1 MSSWLPVFES
11 KQIQAHGAPPNR
23 PCLWSSASCGDSETN
38 LDDASCNFFLCL
50 FDCVFEALLTAKI
63 SLSELFNVQTV
74 FKIGLN
80 IIYSMRCFQGAI
92 CQDFSIQWTSRH
104 AYLHLHSDWKPV
116 FLKEHQYIPSKCVA
130 NCAHF
135 NLYSCGWGLCSV
147 ILSHQIPCDT
157 PSASRLFCISFCIF
171 ATYDLLLQPLLFLTT
186 SQYFQLKL

>member
-1 MSSWLPVFES
+1 MLHQTALVSGVLPPAVILKQTLMMLHAIFFSACLIVFLKHCS
-11 KQIQAHGAPPNR
+11 QPR
-23 PCLWSSASCGDSETN
+23 
-38 LDDASCNFFLCL
+38 FL
-50 FDCVFEALLTAKI
+50 
-63 SLSELFNVQTV
+63 SLSFLTFKL

-92 CQDFSIQWTSRH
+92 CQDFSIQWTSRQ

-147 ILSHQIPCDT
+147 ILRHQIPCDT

-171 ATYDLLLQPLLFLTT
+171 ATYNVLLQPLLFLTT
-186 SQYFQLKL
+186 SQYFQLKI